1 MEKLFIWPQ
10 IWTWT
15 GNCSPTVI
23 PVYPKMCLTWIS
35 FWTFLTASNLWR
47 IRFRRAPIRWS
58 ANSKSTSHN
67 ESEVSIRFGFDIFLC
82 WNFFHW
88 NYEKSFL
95 VIILFLSFFF
105 YICWF
110 SLLVIFLKLLFVDFL
125 LLSKA
130 LAKDQVSGLQV
141 TPPFWRLDLF
151 IFQFSVEF
159 VYDHHWSRYFI
170 IAAFWYLKLL
180 ISSSRIWPLNY

>member
-23 PVYPKMCLTWIS
+23 PVYPKMCLTWMS

-67 ESEVSIRFGFDIFLC
+67 ESEVSIRFGFDIFC
-82 WNFFHW
+82 ANFTEIMKNHFLLLF
-88 NYEKSFL
+88 YFL
-95 VIILFLSFFF
+95 VF

-125 LLSKA
+125 VLSNA